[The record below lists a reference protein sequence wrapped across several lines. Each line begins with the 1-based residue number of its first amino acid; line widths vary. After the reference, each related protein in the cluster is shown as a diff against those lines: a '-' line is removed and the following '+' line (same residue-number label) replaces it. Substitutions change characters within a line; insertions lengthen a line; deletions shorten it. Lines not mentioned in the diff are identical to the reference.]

1 MTLNNKNV
9 KEAVATAAATS
20 PLWGPKALGLAMTG
34 VGALGTYL
42 QSRKKKEKKSDSS
55 LLDAVRKKQAEIQQ
69 DVANQETLNQNK
81 DFEKKEKERGKYVRR
96 KQKPE
101 NEFYGEGASIA
112 LNVGSKIP
120 WGKVITGLAGAY
132 GTMYQSKKWDELEH
146 TKRGKPIN
154 LNPAPSDNPD
164 TIRMRKKRAKE
175 KEEKELK
182 RKEANKEKLKK
193 TIEDLYGPIPE
204 HVNWMKEIIEDA
216 PPGAKYERMVKHIKK
231 SYKKDGK
238 LTDEEKSIAY
248 ATAWKNYNNKKAK

>member
-81 DFEKKEKERGKYVRR
+81 DFEKKEKDRGKYLPR
-96 KQKPE
+96 KRKPE

-154 LNPAPSDNPD
+154 LNPAPSTNPD
-164 TIRMRKKRAKE
+164 TIRMRKKRAKA

-182 RKEANKEKLKK
+182 RKEANKEKLKR

-204 HVNWMKEIIEDA
+204 HVNW
-216 PPGAKYERMVKHIKK
+216 R
-231 SYKKDGK
+231 
-238 LTDEEKSIAY
+238 EELKG
-248 ATAWKNYNNKKAK
+248 

>member
-1 MTLNNKNV
+1 MTLNNKNI

-69 DVANQETLNQNK
+69 DVANQETLKQNEKNTKK
-81 DFEKKEKERGKYVRR
+81 DEERGKYLPR
-96 KQKPE
+96 KRKPE
-101 NEFYGEGASIA
+101 NEFYGEGASI
-112 LNVGSKIP
+112 
-120 WGKVITGLAGAY
+120 
-132 GTMYQSKKWDELEH
+132 
-146 TKRGKPIN
+146 
-154 LNPAPSDNPD
+154 
-164 TIRMRKKRAKE
+164 
-175 KEEKELK
+175 
-182 RKEANKEKLKK
+182 
-193 TIEDLYGPIPE
+193 PE
-204 HVNWMKEIIEDA
+204 HVNWMKDIIEDA

-238 LTDEEKSIAY
+238 LTDQEKSIAY